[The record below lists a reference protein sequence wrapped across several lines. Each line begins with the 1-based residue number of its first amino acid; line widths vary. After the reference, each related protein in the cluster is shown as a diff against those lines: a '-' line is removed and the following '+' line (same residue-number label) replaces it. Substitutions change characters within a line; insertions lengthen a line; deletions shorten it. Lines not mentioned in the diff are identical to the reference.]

1 MIVFNRFM
9 RIVLICAGLFFLS
22 TPVCPANI
30 YSWTDDKGIRHF
42 SNVAPDQH
50 QDVQILREAHPVFK
64 GNPFQVVKIYDGDT
78 ILVTGMDLE
87 FKIRLVGIDSPE
99 TEYGKR
105 PDQPYGLK
113 AKQFLTD
120 LLNNQTVTLISY
132 GSGGYNRQL
141 AEVFVRSENIN
152 LKMIK
157 AGLAEVY
164 RGRRPAGLD
173 SGAYFKAEKNAI
185 KEQKGMWRQ
194 GDRYISPFQ
203 WRKKYPIK

>member
-1 MIVFNRFM
+1 MKIA
-9 RIVLICAGLFFLS
+9 LICAGWFFLS
-22 TPVCPANI
+22 ILVCSANI

-42 SNVAPDQH
+42 SNVSPGQH
-50 QDVQILREAHPVFK
+50 QDVQISREAHPVFK
-64 GNPFQVVKIYDGDT
+64 GNPFKVVKVYDGDT

-105 PDQPYGLK
+105 PDQPYGRK

-120 LLNNQTVTLISY
+120 LLNNQTVTLKSY

-141 AEVFVRSENIN
+141 AEVFVQSKNIN
-152 LKMIK
+152 LEMVRS
-157 AGLAEVY
+157 GLAEVY

-173 SGAYFKAEKNAI
+173 SAAYFKAEKIAK
-185 KEQKGMWRQ
+185 KEQKRMWRL
-194 GDRYISPFQ
+194 GDQYISPYQ
-203 WRKKYPIK
+203 WRKRYPIK